1 MHYIMSIRERLQA
14 DLYHTY
20 NSDWNTATVIT
31 GVEDVMVQGNGR
43 RTAVSALRKRQVK
56 AFDNETGGRRYC
68 LQGQIRSTARSMRA
82 ILSVK

>member
-1 MHYIMSIRERLQA
+1 MKVGQTDNYALYYVDQERLQA

-43 RTAVSALRKRQVK
+43 RTAVSALRKRQV
-56 AFDNETGGRRYC
+56 
-68 LQGQIRSTARSMRA
+68 RSFR
-82 ILSVK
+82 